1 MNEKLDTVD
10 SFEKNKKTK
19 KRKPRNVD
27 EKLLIVLSCEK
38 LK

>member
-1 MNEKLDTVD
+1 MDEKLDTVD
-10 SFEKNKKTK
+10 SFEKNKKAK
-19 KRKPRNVD
+19 KRKLRNVD